1 MIEDSNRRKVLQAVG
16 SATAVGLAGCIGGS
30 SGGNGN
36 EAQLSGEYDL
46 DFGWTPNRNVNIIV
60 PWGAG
65 GGTDTMVRS
74 VMNPAEEILRQNDV
88 SVSINVQNITG
99 ANGLNATSH
108 VQSQPADGHTL
119 FANTVV
125 IERNIVQGEANFT
138 LDDWAG
144 IARTQYDTSWL
155 YSSGRDGVGHDSIDS
170 LVEKANNEGV
180 QLGLVGGALSAVFL
194 LQFAEGAGILD
205 NVQIVTYSDDGR
217 LQSDV
222 VSGEIDAAQGEIQ
235 EIGPQIESGEVEPL
249 FVGTKEPVEEYPD
262 VTASG
267 EKGWGALYA
276 VTRGFVA
283 LDGTPQEALDFWTK
297 VVKNAIQTESY
308 KSYEQDSLLYL
319 RDGFLPQQ
327 EYMDFLQQSIEQ
339 LEEAKELYEEVTTQS
354 SGG

>member
-1 MIEDSNRRKVLQAVG
+1 MPIDSDRRKVLQAVG
-16 SATAVGLAGCIGGS
+16 SATALGLAGCAG
-30 SGGNGN
+30 GGNGGN
-36 EAQLSGEYDL
+36 ETELTQEFDL
-46 DFGWTPNRNVNIIV
+46 DFGWTPRRNVSVVV

-74 VMNPAEEILRQNDV
+74 VMNPAEDILRQNDIG
-88 SVSINVQNITG
+88 VSINVQNITG
-99 ANGLNATSH
+99 ANGLNATSY

-125 IERNIVQGEANFT
+125 LERNIVQDQGNIS

-180 QLGLVGGALSAVFL
+180 QFGLVGGALSAVFL

-205 NVQIVTYSDDGR
+205 NIQIVTYSDAGR
-217 LQSDV
+217 MQSDV
-222 VSGEIDAAQGEIQ
+222 ISGEIDAAQGEIQ
-235 EIGPQIESGEVEPL
+235 EIRPQVEEGELELL
-249 FVGTKEPVEEYPD
+249 FVGTEEPVDEFSE

-267 EKGWGALYA
+267 EKGWEALYA

-283 LDGTPQEALDFWTK
+283 YDGTPQESLDFWTK
-297 VVKNAIQTESY
+297 LIKNAMQTDSY
-308 KSYEQDSLLYL
+308 QSYEEDSLLYL
-319 RDGFLPQQ
+319 RDGFMPQQ
-327 EYMDFLQQSIEQ
+327 EYMDFLQQSIED
-339 LEEAKELYEEVTTQS
+339 LREAKDLYEEVTQTS
-354 SGG
+354 A